1 METAHRGTAAQAMGQ
16 IKGYAGG
23 GLIEGFKRAVGIT
36 PESPE
41 LKAYKERSAAER
53 AGKAAKPAAQT
64 LAEPPKSAIGDYAGN
79 TALDKRMAAAGL
91 AKGGPVTG
99 PGTGTSDSVPIMAS
113 AGEFVVR
120 AAAVEEIGV
129 EALEAINR
137 LGEDNAQGD
146 EPEHK
151 VPGKFKVGGYIDQ
164 IPTGGTGQ
172 GPTPQPDP
180 SQSASGSEL
189 GRNVTNTLSAL
200 PGASP
205 ALGAVSRLA
214 TASPAVNSIVSGLGT
229 GAGAVAGAGVMGAKA
244 LAPIV
249 QPALPYAAPAGGAA
263 LLSMASGPGGTSSA
277 ARMAAPSTTG
287 NLAFPTSKAGAG
299 RGMVNPD
306 NVAPAPDMSFITPAA
321 GSAPATPASNLFW
334 DGASWNSN
342 RKPMSA
348 QDQMAMDGI
357 QARQDMRDSN
367 AQTRAQYDS
376 EVASAQAT
384 NNYTANRGKSV
395 TRMAA
400 EGKLAQDVRGDA
412 TARYQSDNSL
422 KGAELSA
429 GASRYSTDAQRENN
443 QGQLGV
449 AQGRLANE
457 TSTTELDNA
466 AKSQMQV
473 AQNALAKAK
482 TPEEVESATQILRAL
497 QGKYGKDQTT
507 HWKGIAGGTDAMGN
521 KTDPFLYNEAT
532 GETKRASGEQPGGKP
547 QVTRAQVDAAAKA
560 KGISDP
566 AQLKKMYAV
575 YGV

>member
-1 METAHRGTAAQAMGQ
+1 MAMSTLP
-16 IKGYAGG
+16 KFAGG
-23 GLIEGFKRAVGIT
+23 GLIEGFKTAIGIT

-41 LKAYKERSAAER
+41 LKAYKERAAAER
-53 AGKAAKPAAQT
+53 AGKTASPAAQT
-64 LAEPPKSAIGDYAGN
+64 LAEPPKSAIGDYVGN
-79 TALDKRMAAAGL
+79 TALDKRMKAAGL
-91 AKGGPVTG
+91 AKGGPVKGEGG
-99 PGTGTSDSVPIMAS
+99 PTDDMVPIMGSPGEYMIKAAS
-113 AGEFVVR
+113 AKIIGKPALDALNALADLPKNLGKPR
-120 AAAVEEIGV
+120 A
-129 EALEAINR
+129 
-137 LGEDNAQGD
+137 
-146 EPEHK
+146 
-151 VPGKFKVGGYIDQ
+151 VPVGHFSGGGLIDQ
-164 IPTGGTGQ
+164 IPTGGNGR

-229 GAGAVAGAGVMGAKA
+229 AAGAVASGGVMGAKA

-287 NLAFPTSKAGAG
+287 NVAFPTSKAGAG

-306 NVAPAPDMSFITPAA
+306 NVAPAQGAPIDTLAVTAPQAAPRNSFGDA
-321 GSAPATPASNLFW
+321 
-334 DGASWNSN
+334 ASWNSN
-342 RKPMSA
+342 RTPMSA

-367 AQTRAQYDS
+367 AVKRAQYDS
-376 EVASAQAT
+376 EVASANAT
-384 NNYTANRGKSV
+384 NTYTANRGKS
-395 TRMAA
+395 TARLGM

-466 AKSQMQV
+466 AKSQMQA
-473 AQNALAKAK
+473 AQSALAKAK

-547 QVTRAQVDAAAKA
+547 RVTRAQVDAAAKA